1 MTQTEYP
8 QTDLLSNLLAL
19 IIGDGGHYEEEHGTQ
34 KAFEAAADKV
44 TALRSQRDAYYSWHS
59 EQGREIIALRSKVDD
74 IENELEAVN
83 EERGDLL
90 MLVEGIGKAIAP
102 FLPVPFA
109 EVDDKPLTREEAQGA
124 GIA

>member
-44 TALRSQRDAYYSWHS
+44 TALRSQRDQYWAWH
-59 EQGREIIALRSKVDD
+59 EDQGRQIIALRRKVDD
-74 IENELEAVN
+74 LENELEAVK

-102 FLPVPFA
+102 FLSVPFA

>member
-1 MTQTEYP
+1 MKEQTP
-8 QTDLLSNLLAL
+8 QELLTSLLEAVL
-19 IIGDGGHYEEEHGTQ
+19 NDGGKYQHEHGTA
-34 KAFEAAADKV
+34 KAVEAAAEKV

>member
-59 EQGREIIALRSKVDD
+59 DQGREIIALRRKVDD
-74 IENELEAVN
+74 LENELEAVK

-90 MLVEGIGKAIAP
+90 MLVGGIGKAIAH